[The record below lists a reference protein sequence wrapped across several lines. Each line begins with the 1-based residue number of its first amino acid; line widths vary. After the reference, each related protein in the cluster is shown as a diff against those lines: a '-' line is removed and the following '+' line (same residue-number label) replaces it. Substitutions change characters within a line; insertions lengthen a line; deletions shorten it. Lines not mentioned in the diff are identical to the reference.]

1 MKWLEK
7 LGYGHES
14 IFELDLMA
22 DGKTVQFME
31 ACDLYFTTDLNK
43 KEFGELIEEL
53 QEIHKIMKDS

>member
-1 MKWLEK
+1 MNLLEK
-7 LGYGHES
+7 LGYEHER

-22 DGKTVQFME
+22 DGKTVKFTE

-43 KEFGELIEEL
+43 KELGELIEEL